1 MVDDKEGLSTLPY
14 RTIILPVRTF
24 LCCRPM
30 LVVSL
35 RLRCRHKSKRAK
47 RARRCAE
54 KMTVELSLEQT
65 VIGEGK
71 IKTD

>member
-1 MVDDKEGLSTLPY
+1 MVDDKEGLSALPY

-24 LCCRPM
+24 LSCRPM

-47 RARRCAE
+47 RVRRCAE

-65 VIGEGK
+65 EIGERK
-71 IKTD
+71 IKAD